1 MYSSDLAS
9 ALKGKKMAKISMT
22 IEEYTSFDP
31 VFVRPDTMVEEVIR
45 LLHKHGFRHL
55 PVVERDQAVGV
66 ISDRDILIARPL
78 ANPEGLRAGDV
89 MTKEPYSVSI
99 DASLEEVALE
109 LSRRKFGS
117 AMVYDRNQKF
127 CGIFTAT
134 DALNALVEVLRG
146 D

>member
-1 MYSSDLAS
+1 
-9 ALKGKKMAKISMT
+9 MAKISMT